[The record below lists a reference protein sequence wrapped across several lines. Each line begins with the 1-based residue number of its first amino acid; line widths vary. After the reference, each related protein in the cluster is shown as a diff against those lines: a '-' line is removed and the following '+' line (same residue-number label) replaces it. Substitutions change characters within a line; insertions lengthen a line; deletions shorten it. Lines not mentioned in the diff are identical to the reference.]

1 MMNAPKILKLMPAL
15 LVCCAVSTAA
25 YAKLPA
31 PPAADPA
38 KAEEA
43 KKKKAE
49 AAKKASDLLSNYQDR
64 AVEHYKRTKGGG
76 GMAKPMAA
84 PAAMPMAAPA
94 AMPMATKK

>member
-1 MMNAPKILKLMPAL
+1 MSASKLLKLIPAL
-15 LVCCAVSTAA
+15 LVCGAVSTAA

-43 KKKKAE
+43 AKQKAE
-49 AAKKASDLLSNYQDR
+49 AAKKEADLLSKHQDR
-64 AVEHYKRTKGGG
+64 AVEHYKRTKGA

-94 AMPMATKK
+94 KPMASKK

>member
-1 MMNAPKILKLMPAL
+1 MNTSKILKLVPAV

-25 YAKLPA
+25 FAKLPA

-43 KKKKAE
+43 NKKKAE
-49 AAKKASDLLSNYQDR
+49 AAKKEADLLSKSQDR

-76 GMAKPMAA
+76 GMATKPMAA

-94 AMPMATKK
+94 KPMAAKK